1 MLDKLGSVIAK
12 FLGEDLDTDFVSHKT
27 KVIDE
32 IMRVNSIE
40 EILPYY
46 SYDEKSKIFINKRSY
61 GFILELSPL
70 LGSNK
75 NIEREISGLF
85 KSTMPPGANLQFL
98 MIASPKI
105 GARLDNWQ
113 REREG
118 RDDIIKEL
126 AERRAEYFK
135 SFAYSP
141 SKMKEYRLFLSY
153 STALNS
159 SITEYHK
166 KITRDLRETIRALFQ
181 GIGLASVALDASS
194 LLPLIAS
201 IIAPKKTLYYEN
213 KVWNKIASISSQI
226 SNADTSLQVKPGGL
240 VIDEGEFLIRNYNVV
255 NYPSKWYLGAMD
267 LLIGDNYRDLLQL
280 ECPFM
285 VSYSIHFCD
294 DKSLQTKMLAKG
306 TRVEAQSN
314 SPLSRIVKSLSKQAN
329 EWQFVREQLEVGE
342 RLVRTSYLVSLYS
355 DADNI
360 SKDEQRLLS
369 LYRSNEWDLSPT
381 KYIHLPALIS
391 MLPMSWGDGMARDSI
406 AYKLSRITLSHEPTN
421 TLPIQGE
428 WKGTNTPGM
437 LLTSRKGQIFYWSP
451 IAADKDG
458 NYNVSVVGRS
468 GSGKSVFMQ
477 DLMTSFLGL
486 GGKVFVLDVGRSFEK
501 TAKLMGG
508 NFIEFSA
515 QSKICINP
523 FTYITTNDPKEALES
538 LSMLKSIIA
547 LMAAPNDGV
556 SDLEYSFI
564 EKALI
569 KTWKEKQVKSTI
581 TDVVKALESFDDKRA
596 HDLSIML
603 GPYTKDGTY
612 GSFFEGDANINFDNI
627 LNVIEMEELKSK
639 KDLQSVIVQIFIM
652 QVTDRMFL
660 GDRTC
665 KYAIVFDEAWD
676 MLRGKQSGDFIET
689 LARRLRK
696 YKSSL
701 IVGTQGI
708 DDFYRTEGAR
718 AAFDNS
724 DWVCMLSQKQ
734 ESIDQLKKSGRFKV
748 TEAIEEMLTSIHTK
762 PGEYAEVMIRGSKG
776 LFLGRLILDPFSK
789 ILYSTKAE
797 EYSRVQELQKQG
809 YSLTEAVS
817 KTAEEI
823 YKNNNFVD

>member
-153 STALNS
+153 STSLNG
-159 SITEYHK
+159 SITEYNK
-166 KITRDLRETIRALFQ
+166 KITRDLRETVRALFQ
-181 GIGLASVALDASS
+181 SVGLASVVLDASS

-201 IIAPKKTLYYEN
+201 IVAPKKTLYHAN
-213 KVWNKIASISSQI
+213 KVWNKVASISSQI

-285 VSYSIHFCD
+285 VSYNIHFCD

-809 YSLTEAVS
+809 YSLTESVS
-817 KTAEEI
+817 KTADEA
-823 YKNNNFVD
+823 YGYGNN